1 MLRDDW
7 AAGIAV
13 VHDHTQQLHF
23 RHRSGI
29 PRPSKMSVL
38 AKMKRAVTF
47 IRAKRS
53 DERDDHPERPLIR
66 HQNPRLNAPGVPPS
80 PPLPPPWTMATP
92 VSREATPRILPG
104 EADALVDPLWF
115 GYRSSKQSSSDESSR
130 PDTSIPVTST
140 RGKTVGTNVRSPAN
154 SNTTSTIVPTRTTLI
169 PHPHSS
175 RKASETPSSSPQ
187 PHSLVQPP
195 FPRIPHRRM
204 HFLFRLGAGGEGH
217 CDLFRLHDPPRTL
230 LAVKTLKCTFRPL
243 SLIRTANHP
252 KGKPFEA
259 YILQDLLPPHT
270 NIIRFH
276 DYTSNAL
283 TTKFYTEYCPLGD
296 LQDVLDSHFKRDVK
310 VPEPFLWHTF
320 LQLARALHHLHTAAR
335 DPRSGAP
342 VTILHRD
349 IKPVN
354 VLLRPSSSPNRY
366 PDVVLADFGCS
377 STHPP
382 PSSASVRYSC
392 VGSITYQ
399 GPEVPLQNAAGD
411 VWALGA
417 TVHALAHGFPPM
429 ALQPQRVRYEDW
441 AWDPLSRVVEDVRGR
456 GYSGGLY
463 RCLKGCLRLQWR
475 GRWDAGEVVGKVE
488 EEMGGRMEGVDGG
501 EGGLEEWAFGGG
513 GKEKEGDVQAWE
525 MGRV

>member
-1 MLRDDW
+1 
-7 AAGIAV
+7 
-13 VHDHTQQLHF
+13 
-23 RHRSGI
+23 
-29 PRPSKMSVL
+29 MSVL
-38 AKMKRAVTF
+38 AKMKRAATF

-53 DERDDHPERPLIR
+53 DERDDHPQRPLIR

-80 PPLPPPWTMATP
+80 PPLPPPWTIVAP
-92 VSREATPRILPG
+92 VSQEATPRILPG

-115 GYRSSKQSSSDESSR
+115 GYRSSKQSSSDESSQ
-130 PDTSIPVTST
+130 PDNPTPLTSA

-154 SNTTSTIVPTRTTLI
+154 SNATSTTVPTRTTLI
-169 PHPHSS
+169 PHPQSS
-175 RKASETPSSSPQ
+175 RKASPTPSSSAQ
-187 PHSLVQPP
+187 PHSLAQPP
-195 FPRIPHRRM
+195 LPRIPHRRM
-204 HFLFRLGAGGEGH
+204 HFLLRLGAGGEGH

-230 LAVKTLKCTFRPL
+230 LAVKTLKCTSRPL

-296 LQDVLDSHFKRDVK
+296 LQDVLDSYFKRDAK

-342 VTILHRD
+342 ITILHRD
-349 IKPVN
+349 IKPAN
-354 VLLRPSSSPNRY
+354 VLLRPSSSSSPTNRNRY

-377 STHPP
+377 STHPTP
-382 PSSASVRYSC
+382 SSSASVRYSC

-429 ALQPQRVRYEDW
+429 ALQPE
-441 AWDPLSRVVEDVRGR
+441 
-456 GYSGGLY
+456 GL
-463 RCLKGCLRLQWR
+463 
-475 GRWDAGEVVGKVE
+475 
-488 EEMGGRMEGVDGG
+488 
-501 EGGLEEWAFGGG
+501 
-513 GKEKEGDVQAWE
+513 
-525 MGRV
+525 